1 MRHYTPDSPHAAARL
16 LALAILAD
24 GGLDVA
30 ELRVLDDYEIE
41 GKLGIDK
48 RLFDE
53 VIKDFCFD
61 LAQYSDRE
69 FVAQL
74 ELDRETIGHLLR
86 DIRNAKTQMELLRM
100 MVDIVNADGSLV
112 GGEAV
117 LIAEAMVVW
126 GLDLHRVAI
135 DSRSARGSVSP
146 RALDRRSG
154 DRGKVRRIA

>member
-1 MRHYTPDSPHAAARL
+1 MRHYTPDSPQAAARL

-30 ELRVLDDYEIE
+30 ELRVLDDYDIA
-41 GKLGIDK
+41 GKLGLDK
-48 RLFDE
+48 YLFDE

-69 FVAQL
+69 FASHL

-86 DIRNAKTQMELLRM
+86 DIRNPGRQMELLRM
-100 MVDIVNADGSLV
+100 MVDIVNADGSLA

-117 LIAEAMVVW
+117 LISEAMVVW

-135 DSRSARGSVSP
+135 DARAAHSSVP
-146 RALDRRSG
+146 ARVLGRRAG
-154 DRGKVRRIA
+154 DRTKARLSA

>member
-1 MRHYTPDSPHAAARL
+1 
-16 LALAILAD
+16 
-24 GGLDVA
+24 
-30 ELRVLDDYEIE
+30 
-41 GKLGIDK
+41 
-48 RLFDE
+48 
-53 VIKDFCFD
+53 
-61 LAQYSDRE
+61 
-69 FVAQL
+69 
-74 ELDRETIGHLLR
+74 
-86 DIRNAKTQMELLRM
+86 M